1 MGLSW
6 LQPNDPFPSPWSDAD
21 PDPEVPGLLAISE
34 DISAEQL
41 LRAYLDETTD
51 LLKEESCIQKDIHI
65 PGGVILKDHPCFLLN
80 DKINIKLWLYISF
93 KLDRECLISILSPA
107 YFRP

>member
-21 PDPEVPGLLAISE
+21 PDPEVPGLLAVSE

-41 LRAYLDETTD
+41 LRAYHQGIFPWYSDGHPFCGGHQILEWFLD
-51 LLKEESCIQKDIHI
+51 LKTSKSVKISKKK
-65 PGGVILKDHPCFLLN
+65 LKLF
-80 DKINIKLWLYISF
+80 
-93 KLDRECLISILSPA
+93 
-107 YFRP
+107 